1 MLSRRFQSSQLS
13 GLSVSGVW
21 FLPKRDAVGRMG
33 GNLPLL
39 RWDFVWKYQMC
50 DGEREEE
57 APAFLNHFCEH
68 LLQAPSRLRVNTGYS
83 SQSSLASLHFVQV
96 APAAARRFAPGDL
109 NVSFCHQHEVLLEN
123 ISAPRRAEDAVLQP
137 RC

>member
-1 MLSRRFQSSQLS
+1 
-13 GLSVSGVW
+13 
-21 FLPKRDAVGRMG
+21 MG

-57 APAFLNHFCEH
+57 APAFLNLFCEH

-83 SQSSLASLHFVQV
+83 SQSSLAHSILCRLHQLQ
-96 APAAARRFAPGDL
+96 PG
-109 NVSFCHQHEVLLEN
+109 VLL
-123 ISAPRRAEDAVLQP
+123 PGT
-137 RC
+137 